1 MRLSSNTTPGPILLL
16 ARHGKTKSNTDKNTK
31 VRGWHDLPLTK
42 EGQFEVQL
50 FAYRIAPFEPK
61 AIYHSDFLRDS
72 QTAHIVAQKLGISDV
87 VPDYDART
95 WDTGLLSGQSEEE
108 AEPVIKAIYQNPWQK
123 APGGSESLSDFFSR
137 SWSFLEKKMDLAA
150 KVPEMRPILVV
161 THGRNIATAHSYITG
176 SLMGEGLM
184 PKPGGFAVISV
195 EPDQSLSIDI
205 PGEKETILRD
215 V

>member
-1 MRLSSNTTPGPILLL
+1 MRFSLDAEPGPILLL
-16 ARHGKTKSNTDKNTK
+16 MRHGKTKDNTDKDTK
-31 VRGWHDLPLTK
+31 VRGWKDLPLSK
-42 EGQFEVQL
+42 EGEFEVQL
-50 FAYRIAPFEPK
+50 FSYRLMPYAPK

-72 QTAHIVAQKLGISDV
+72 QTAHILAGTLGISDV
-87 VPDYDART
+87 SPDYNART
-95 WDTGLLSGQSEEE
+95 WDTGLLSGQPEED
-108 AEPVIKAIYQNPWQK
+108 AEPVIAEIYKNPWQK

-161 THGRNIATAHSYITG
+161 THGRNLATAHSYIT
-176 SLMGEGLM
+176 SSSMEQGLM
-184 PKPGGFAVISV
+184 PKPGGFAVISI
-195 EPDQSLSIDI
+195 EPDRSLSIDI